1 MHGKGIF
8 AQKVHHPALVIKIGS
23 NVLARPDGSLNLS
36 LLRSLVRQITS
47 IRQAGYNV
55 LLVSSGAVTAG
66 RKNVNPLPKT
76 DTVTQRQVLAAV
88 GQAQLMQVYTKLF
101 GKHETTCAQILVTK
115 EDFRSRRHYLNIRNC
130 LTGILQHS
138 VFPIINE
145 NDVVSVTE
153 LMFTDNDEL
162 AGLLA
167 SMMNAQRLIILTN
180 VDGIYDQPPSQPGA
194 QLLQQITPN
203 QPLEAQISAEKSDFG
218 RGGMRTKSR
227 IARKLA
233 NLGVAVHIAN
243 GSTPGVLEKIIADK
257 SVGTH
262 FLPKKKASPIKRWLG
277 QSEDAQKGS
286 IHVNEG
292 AYQALTQ
299 PERATSLLMVG
310 VIQVDGNFAKSEVV
324 QLKYKNEVFGLGK
337 TYYSAAQAR
346 ELMGQAGKKPIIHY
360 DHLYLDGN

>member
-1 MHGKGIF
+1 MLRKGIF
-8 AQKVHHPALVIKIGS
+8 AQKVHHPVLVIKIGS
-23 NVLARPDGSLNLS
+23 NVLARPDGSLNLT
-36 LLRSLVRQITS
+36 LLRSIVRQIAS
-47 IRQAGYNV
+47 IRQAGYDV

-66 RKNVNPLPKT
+66 RKYIDTLPKT

-88 GQAQLMQVYTKLF
+88 GQSQLMQVYTRLF
-101 GKHETTCAQILVTK
+101 NKHEITCAQILVTK

-138 VFPIINE
+138 ALPIINE

-180 VDGIYDQPPSQPGA
+180 VDGIYDQPPSHPQA
-194 QLLQQITPN
+194 QLLRQISPN

-233 NLGVAVHIAN
+233 NLGITVHIAN
-243 GSTPGVLEKIIADK
+243 GSTPKVLEKIVANQNI
-257 SVGTH
+257 GTH
-262 FLPKKKASPIKRWLG
+262 FLPKKKTSPIKRWLG

-286 IHVNEG
+286 LHVNKG

-310 VIQVDGNFAKSEVV
+310 VIQIDGNFAKSEVV
-324 QLKYKNEVFGLGK
+324 QLKYENAVFGLGK
-337 TYYSAAQAR
+337 SSYSAAQAK
-346 ELMGQAGKKPIIHY
+346 ELIGEAGKKPVIHY
-360 DHLYLDGN
+360 DHLYLTST